1 MMVRIPL
8 VLLLQS
14 VSCTCTHACVPSLVI
29 RPGFE
34 YTMIYQDSWPE
45 YQEYHAISE
54 YQAEYQQNT
63 TNGNTKHYQKKRAPG
78 VKIIYFE
85 VIKIFISIKQTTAC
99 LVATR
104 CHHQGWPRQLL
115 PRVFDNG

>member
-1 MMVRIPL
+1 MDM
-8 VLLLQS
+8 S
-14 VSCTCTHACVPSLVI
+14 GGPSADTP
-29 RPGFE
+29 RPPGFE

-78 VKIIYFE
+78 VIIILRSASNKNLYFYKTNHSLPSCGT
-85 VIKIFISIKQTTAC
+85 VPPPRLAPTA
-99 LVATR
+99 AAK
-104 CHHQGWPRQLL
+104 
-115 PRVFDNG
+115 VFDNG